1 MVKKIL
7 VSILF
12 GISVMGFAQIN
23 PLKYKI
29 DSINQKK
36 WDSTAVN
43 LDSLN
48 TPKLVKLDIKKKDT
62 IILRSQE
69 SQQGELPVTPF

>member
-7 VSILF
+7 VSVLF

-48 TPKLVKLDIKKKDT
+48 TPK
-62 IILRSQE
+62 
-69 SQQGELPVTPF
+69 